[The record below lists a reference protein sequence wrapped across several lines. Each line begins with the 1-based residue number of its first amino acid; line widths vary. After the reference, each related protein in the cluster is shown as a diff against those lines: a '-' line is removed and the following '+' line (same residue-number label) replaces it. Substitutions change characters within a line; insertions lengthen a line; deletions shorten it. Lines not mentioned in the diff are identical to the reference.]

1 MNTPTEVELYF
12 VKGKIERWICFGT
25 PINELTLDRRRRIA
39 SFAPGA
45 IFGFMRWAS
54 NDYGTLVSRIDI
66 LRACHTGEAYS
77 TVPWVKPG
85 AEILLRS
92 FSWEKVQRVLR
103 AIDAVEAL
111 GLAPQEICPDHWR
124 HVHNRL
130 AAGLAPRAYSRE
142 RHRAWLL
149 RSKIAKQR

>member
-12 VKGKIERWICFGT
+12 MKGKIERWIRFGT

-39 SFAPGA
+39 TFAPDS
-45 IFGFMRWAS
+45 IFAFIRWAS
-54 NDYGTLVSRIDI
+54 NEYGTLVSRIDV
-66 LRACHTGEAYS
+66 LRACHTGEACS
-77 TVPWVKPG
+77 TVPGVKPG
-85 AEILLRS
+85 AEILLRCLG
-92 FSWEKVQRVLR
+92 WEKVSRVLR

-111 GLAPQEICPDHWR
+111 GFAPQEICPDHWR

-149 RSKIAKQR
+149 RSKIADQ